1 MAPSSTKKR
10 PHELEVEVLVLDS
23 DSDNEPP
30 SPSRSRGSR
39 TEPEK
44 GSAVPEDDEQSD
56 EDIRKAIRLS
66 LEEAAE
72 NDVKGKD
79 RDNRASSQGTGG
91 GLGGGGESRAE
102 LEKARLERQRQRER
116 VGAQA
121 GGSSGP
127 TAAVKPAKRARVAT
141 LSDVAPGPPASPPGS
156 STAPA
161 ALLDTLSRLLRGP
174 SPPASAASSGS
185 SSDRTSLRFWDGE
198 IRRVHND
205 HVPDST
211 SLRFLDLIGPRLT
224 LVAAVVSAY
233 CLDPAWVAQH
243 FPSEC
248 PLLLIMPRSPGD
260 TQGPLCGVSVKSN
273 TYRVIP
279 PDNAPGPFR
288 GCMHTKLMIYYHTD
302 FCRIIVPTAN
312 AVDYDWS
319 HMDNAFYVHDF
330 PLLPVPAAD
339 PSPLRNPT
347 NTQFSRSFIEVLR
360 KLGTPKS
367 FARFASNYDFSN
379 SAGVRL
385 VHSLQGEPLLVNP
398 FAHVLTVLAPS
409 AGKYTDRDEWD
420 KGGGLASLAEAVS
433 SLGFSQGGHWEIE
446 AACSSIGRYTTPWLS
461 QMLGACSGIHP
472 ASYFSG
478 SKGTTVPPR
487 LPQQRSGQ
495 PVNLPIKI
503 VYPTFDE
510 INATYNGIG
519 GGGTIFCP
527 SKTWNAS
534 NFPKHLFYRGQSK
547 RARVAAHTK
556 LSHRRPS
563 STKGGSTSART
574 TCSSPLFCGPPA
586 HTATDALVDG
596 STPSAWGRL
605 QNGGGGP
612 QLLINNYELGVEL
625 ETKATELVT
634 YRRPLVKVCNP
645 FPP

>member
-30 SPSRSRGSR
+30 SQSRSRRSR
-39 TEPEK
+39 IEPEK
-44 GSAVPEDDEQSD
+44 GSAVREDDEQSD
-56 EDIRKAIRLS
+56 EDLRKAIRLS

-116 VGAQA
+116 AGPHA
-121 GGSSGP
+121 GGSSAP
-127 TAAVKPAKRARVAT
+127 AAAVKPAKRARVAT
-141 LSDVAPGPPASPPGS
+141 LSDVAPGPPAPPSGS

-174 SPPASAASSGS
+174 SPPACAASSGS

-205 HVPDST
+205 HVPDLT
-211 SLRFLDLIGPRLT
+211 SLRFLDLIGPRPT

-330 PLLPVPAAD
+330 PLLPGPAAD

-385 VHSLQGEPLLVNP
+385 VHSLQG
-398 FAHVLTVLAPS
+398 
-409 AGKYTDRDEWD
+409 KYTDGDEWD

-478 SKGTTVPPR
+478 SKGATVPPR

-503 VYPTFDE
+503 VYPTSDE
-510 INATYNGIG
+510 IIATYNGIG

-527 SKTWNAS
+527 SKTWNAP

-556 LSHRRPS
+556 LILAMRKVDSDPRSRSSLPEQHEGWLYLGSHN
-563 STKGGSTSART
+563 
-574 TCSSPLFCGPPA
+574 F
-586 HTATDALVDG
+586 
-596 STPSAWGRL
+596 TPSAWGRL

-612 QLLINNYELGVEL
+612 QLLINNYELGVVIPIRAQSAQEL

-634 YRRPLVKVCNP
+634 YRRPLVKYSAGDLP
-645 FPP
+645 WMQDAFPDRFPS